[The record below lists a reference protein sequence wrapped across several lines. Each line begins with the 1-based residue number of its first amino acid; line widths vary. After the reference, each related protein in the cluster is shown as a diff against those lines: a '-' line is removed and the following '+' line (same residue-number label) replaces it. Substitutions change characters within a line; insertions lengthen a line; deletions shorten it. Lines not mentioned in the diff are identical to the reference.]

1 MEVNSTYTLLAV
13 IIDGVISLPYRT
25 LHLSFYMWKV
35 AISFSVQ
42 SATAKVVLSS
52 LKNALSNVD
61 LLTYLE
67 SMMHAHH
74 SVKTISLI

>member
-1 MEVNSTYTLLAV
+1 MLLAV
-13 IIDGVISLPYRT
+13 IIDGMISLPYRT

-35 AISFSVQ
+35 AMSFSVLV
-42 SATAKVVLSS
+42 ATAMVVLSL

-61 LLTYLE
+61 LPTHLE
-67 SMMHAHH
+67 SVVCAHY